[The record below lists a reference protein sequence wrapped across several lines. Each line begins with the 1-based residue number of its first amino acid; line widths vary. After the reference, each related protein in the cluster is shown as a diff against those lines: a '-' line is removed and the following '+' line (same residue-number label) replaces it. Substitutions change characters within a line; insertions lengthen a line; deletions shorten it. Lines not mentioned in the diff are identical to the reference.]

1 MLEVAVRKGTAPKI
15 VAAGSYFENPPK
27 QDSFSGM
34 SSHMPIA
41 DSFQRP
47 VRRANHADTS
57 DAAPHRFDLG

>member
-1 MLEVAVRKGTAPKI
+1 

-47 VRRANHADTS
+47 VGRAYHADTS
-57 DAAPHRFDLG
+57 HVSPHRFDPG